1 MREAQKAVDLPNVT
15 YVDAKGLQL
24 KEDNLHLTTESQVQL
39 GRLLAEVYLTH
50 FHASPIGNET
60 QF

>member
-1 MREAQKAVDLPNVT
+1 MREAQKAIDIPNVI

-39 GRLLAEVYLTH
+39 GRMLAEAYLTH
-50 FHASPIGNET
+50 FHASPIGIQT
-60 QF
+60 